1 MHRTQIYID
10 ENEWGILKELASKS
24 RVSVS
29 DLVRKAISKVYFTE
43 KKLDLN
49 RALDEISG
57 LWTDREFNGTQ
68 FIRNLRSSKRK
79 TFYEDNS

>member
-24 RVSVS
+24 RMSVS

-43 KKLDLN
+43 KKMDLN

-57 LWTDREFNGTQ
+57 LWTDRPFSTTQ
-68 FIRNLRSSKRK
+68 FIRNLRTGKRK
-79 TFYEDNS
+79 MIYEDNS